1 MKTKILMFALTGLMV
16 VAQST
21 LADGCATA
29 EESAAAASMKKADD
43 ADRAGKLK
51 EAYAALGKVD
61 SMCLGRDA
69 GKRYE
74 SMRKRIGLQL
84 GQQEEKQNHLAA
96 AFDWYKSSGNGDE
109 ADRVKMKQVN
119 ATPRDRNLVSS
130 AIDHFKYKDNSAR
143 VAELR
148 QLAAK
153 NADLEF
159 AAEEKA
165 FATRK
170 ESFQEL
176 GNAKDWLGY
185 AGDGAAKKVRDRAE
199 QRGDT
204 LLKEDTVRH
213 LENAK
218 RYFNLADAKQK
229 EKTLK
234 DKAMRLAQ
242 EHEKKGETN
251 QAAGFYNLADASA
264 QGNVLQKRAEAEH
277 KKGEEK
283 RQKKFSKDQGD
294 LEKQLGL

>member
-1 MKTKILMFALTGLMV
+1 MKTTILMFAVAGLMV

-29 EESAAAASMKKADD
+29 EENAAAASMKKADD

-96 AFDWYKSSGNGDE
+96 AFDWYKASGNGDE

-119 ATPRDRNLVSS
+119 ATPRDRNLVSG
-130 AIDHFKYKDNSAR
+130 AIDHFKYKDNNAR

-153 NADLEF
+153 NADLEL

-165 FATRK
+165 FAARK

-176 GNAKDWLGY
+176 GSAKDWLY
-185 AGDGAAKKVRDRAE
+185 FVGDGAAKKARDRAE

-204 LLKEDTVRH
+204 LLKEDTLRH

-234 DKAMRLAQ
+234 EKAMRLAQ

-251 QAAGFYNLADASA
+251 QAAGFYSLADAGA
-264 QGNVLQKRAEAEH
+264 QGNALQKRADAEH
-277 KKGEEK
+277 KQGEEK

-294 LEKQLGL
+294 LEKQLGM